1 MELSTPTAEKNISNA
16 AGNCIFSIKQTGNKV
31 EVSRSL
37 KINSNL
43 IKRADYSAFHALMA
57 AWATINDTPILFKQK

>member
-16 AGNCIFSIKQTGNKV
+16 AGNCILSIKQTGNKV

-43 IKRADYSAFHALMA
+43 IKRADYTAFHALMA
-57 AWATINDTPILFKQK
+57 AWATMNDTPILFKQK

>member
-16 AGNCIFSIKQTGNKV
+16 AGSCILSIKQTGNKV

-37 KINSNL
+37 KINSN
-43 IKRADYSAFHALMA
+43 IVKRADYPAFHTLMA
-57 AWATINDTPILFKQK
+57 AWATAGDTPLLFKQK